1 MLSVI
6 TQRSIENVLFAED
19 SKCIYFLIW
28 FITRCRTIFGDASV
42 LCILKQYFF
51 FNIDRCN
58 ISDWG
63 YNRC

>member
-42 LCILKQYFF
+42 LCVLKLNYFF
-51 FNIDRCN
+51 LM
-58 ISDWG
+58 
-63 YNRC
+63 